1 MLDIPALIKS
11 LENCPCGR
19 SHQIHISRVEIRPG
33 VLAETGRILK
43 EELGGEHLHVVY
55 DDNTVRAAGG
65 ILDILR
71 EAGYRL
77 TETHYENLKEATMR
91 EVEEVKRDAE
101 GADAVLSIGT
111 GSLNDICRY
120 GCYQTGQPFAIF
132 ATAPSMDGFLSQQAP
147 ILTDGF
153 KITYN
158 AKAPSVLIA
167 DVNILAK
174 APTELKAAGLGDLIG
189 KYTALADWKVAAMTT
204 GEYYCD
210 AIAANM
216 KKAVDEAV
224 RLAKSGLGD
233 TEDPDYAASL
243 MEALALSGLMI
254 YLSGCTRPASGAEH
268 HLSHFWEMQYVAR
281 GLPPVYH
288 GKKVGIAAG
297 IVADIYHKIA
307 QYDDFDCA
315 KREMT
320 EEELR
325 PVFGPL
331 YEMLMKEN
339 TPDPIDAVDPSVLKS
354 HWKEIQRVVREE
366 VPTGEEIRAILRQAG
381 GEATPEEAGIP
392 ADLACYAPRY
402 GHYARFRMTLLRIT
416 NTLIVHGEEIYA

>member
-1 MLDIPALIKS
+1 MLDIPALVKS

-19 SHQIHISRVEIRPG
+19 SHQINISRVEIRPG
-33 VLAETGRILK
+33 VKADAGKILR
-43 EELGGEHLHVVY
+43 EELGGEKLHVVY
-55 DDNTVRAAGG
+55 DDNTLGASEG

-71 EAGYRL
+71 AAGYTL

-91 EVEEVKRDAE
+91 EVEDVMRDAK
-101 GADAVLSIGT
+101 GADVVLSIGT

-120 GCYQTGQPFAIF
+120 GCFLSGQPFAIF

-147 ILTDGF
+147 ILTEGF

-158 AKAPSVLIA
+158 AKAPAVLMA
-167 DVNILAK
+167 DVDILAK
-174 APTELKAAGLGDLIG
+174 SPTELKAAGLGDLIG

-210 AIAANM
+210 AIAENM
-216 KKAVDEAV
+216 RKAVDEAV

-281 GLPPVYH
+281 HLPPVYH

-297 IVADIYHKIA
+297 IVADIYHKITE
-307 QYDDFDCA
+307 YDDFDCA
-315 KREMT
+315 KKEMT

-331 YEMLMKEN
+331 YDMLMKEN
-339 TPDPIDAVDPSVLKS
+339 TPNPIDAVDPAVVKA
-354 HWKEIQRVVREE
+354 HWKDIQKIVREE
-366 VPTGEEIRAILRQAG
+366 VPTGDEIRAILHEAG

-392 ADLACYAPRY
+392 EDLAYYAPRY
-402 GHYARFRMTLLRIT
+402 GQYARFRMTLLRIT
-416 NTLIVHGEEIYA
+416 NTLIVHGEDIYA